1 MIAVA
6 TTTRADWGLLLPLL
20 RELRERGHEPA
31 VIAANMHLLP
41 EYGNTIDEIRA
52 SGFEPVAKVPAK
64 SDPARTLST
73 TIEGFTDVLR
83 NLKPDA
89 LVLLGDRFET
99 LGAASAALLAGVP
112 IVHIAGGTISEGAID
127 DSIRHAITKLSS
139 LHLVETEQCRHRVI
153 QMGEDPSTVFTVG
166 AAGVWNALNTKLM
179 TREELAK
186 SLGWV
191 IPENFIVATLHPCT
205 RSATPAPE
213 QMENFIK
220 GLEQSLKEFPGMGII
235 FTFPNNDSDPKPL
248 IEQIKAFASRHPG
261 QVLAV
266 PSLGMHRYLSAVA
279 LSKGVVG
286 NSSSGIVETASLG
299 VPTLNVGVR
308 QEGREAPP
316 SVLNTP
322 ATPLGVSIGI
332 QSMMRP
338 VTQEQA
344 RLKFNPY
351 FRHGTPKLMADAIL
365 KFDFHAYPRKKFYNL

>member
-20 RELRERGHEPA
+20 RELRQRGHEPA
-31 VIAANMHLLP
+31 IIAANMHLLP

-64 SDPARTLST
+64 GDPARTLSA
-73 TIEGFTDVLR
+73 TIEGFTEALR
-83 NLKPDA
+83 KIKPKA

-127 DSIRHAITKLSS
+127 DSIRHAITKLAS

-153 QMGEDPSTVFTVG
+153 QMGEDPTTVFTVG
-166 AAGVWNALNTKLM
+166 AAGVWNALNVDRM
-179 TREELAK
+179 SREELSK
-186 SLGWV
+186 SLNFV
-191 IPENFIVATLHPCT
+191 LPDRFIVATLHPCT
-205 RSATPAPE
+205 RSEIPAVE

-220 GLEQSLKEFPGMGII
+220 GLEQSLKEFPGLGII
-235 FTFPNNDSDPKPL
+235 FTYPNNDSDPKPL
-248 IEQIKAFASRHPG
+248 IEQIKTFAARHPG

-266 PSLGMHRYLSAVA
+266 PSLGMRRYLSAVA
-279 LSKGVVG
+279 LSVGVVG

-299 VPTLNVGVR
+299 VPTLNVGLR

-332 QSMMRP
+332 QSLMRP
-338 VTQEQA
+338 STQEQA

-351 FRHGTPKLMADAIL
+351 YRNGTPKLMADAIM